1 MTVLSTSKDT
11 DALTMTIDA
20 DFTAPPAR
28 VWQVWSDPR
37 QLERWWGPPTW
48 PATFVEHDFVV
59 GGGARYYMTGPDGE
73 KSHGRWRFVA
83 IGEPHSLEFENFFA
97 DDAGEIDPS
106 QPATVIS
113 AVLRETPEG
122 TRMSITTRFPGVSE
136 MQWMVDMGMAEGMG
150 AAMGQIDAILAAA

>member
-20 DFTAPPAR
+20 DFSASPER

-59 GGGARYYMTGPDGE
+59 GGGASYFMTGPEGE
-73 KSHGRWRFVA
+73 KAPGLWRFVA
-83 IGEPHSLEFENFFA
+83 IDEPRSLEFENFFA
-97 DDAGEIDPS
+97 DDAGEVDPS
-106 QPATVIS
+106 MPAIMLR
-113 AVLRETPEG
+113 ADLRETPEG
-122 TRMSITTRFPGVSE
+122 ARMTITTRFPGVAE
-136 MQWMVDMGMAEGMG
+136 MQQMVDMGMAEGLG
-150 AAMGQIDAILAAA
+150 AAMGQIDAILADA